1 MNTANLRK
9 YKYGNNYTYKYGV
22 EFTDPNYLKIK
33 NKSYYENTK
42 SNKSTLINYYKKK
55 YGDNIVSEFISNFG
69 LEIALEKLKNY
80 GSPEPTDTKI
90 KQKEYYNKVKSNK
103 VPLINY
109 YKKKYGDNIV
119 SEFISNF
126 GLDEGLK
133 KLRDYKNIIN
143 NNCDA
148 NTFQNLLIV

>member
-22 EFTDPNYLKIK
+22 EFTDPKYLKTK
-33 NKSYYENTK
+33 NKAYYENTK
-42 SNKSTLINYYKKK
+42 ASLINYYKKK
-55 YGDNIVSEFISNFG
+55 YGVEIVEQLIETFG
-69 LEIALEKLKNY
+69 YEIALEKLKNY
-80 GSPEPTDTKI
+80 GSPEPTVSTI
-90 KQKEYYNKVKSNK
+90 KQKKYYDKNKA
-103 VPLINY
+103 PLINY
-109 YKKKYGDNIV
+109 YKKKYGDVIA

-143 NNCDA
+143 NNCDG
-148 NTFQNLLIV
+148 NPFQNLLIV